1 MIQKSINA
9 FTLLEL
15 LVVIGIIS
23 VIAAIGIPAFN
34 NYQIKAKI
42 SAAKSNHVNLVTF
55 TKAQAIRCTNSLDIE
70 LNGTTGRA
78 NLFKCGSPK
87 ASIANFRLA
96 INHHVYGS
104 FKNPF
109 PPSNGSRCRPNVDN
123 CQPPGYLNGCSISGR
138 ERYGMMGII
147 VSSPYEIT
155 ICTNIGPTN
164 LPSSATG
171 EVLIDKIRFIYSD

>member
-1 MIQKSINA
+1 MIQKSTNA

-96 INHHVYGS
+96 INHHVYG
-104 FKNPF
+104 
-109 PPSNGSRCRPNVDN
+109 
-123 CQPPGYLNGCSISGR
+123 
-138 ERYGMMGII
+138 
-147 VSSPYEIT
+147 
-155 ICTNIGPTN
+155 
-164 LPSSATG
+164 
-171 EVLIDKIRFIYSD
+171 